1 MKNLVIDPALWHSE
15 PCSKLH
21 CPCIF
26 ICKYLLQRVISLAQG
41 LEFLLHFWCW
51 VLTVTFLRYPVVA
64 LCCGYPEALGLRGR
78 VSSRA
83 QANHKWGE
91 CWGRSSHI
99 SGLYLGNCMFGP
111 PAGFRVLTTRMIS
124 TTLSWQIHLFQQ
136 WARVRVGFHTFI
148 SSG

>member
-1 MKNLVIDPALWHSE
+1 MKNLVIDSALWHSE
-15 PCSKLH
+15 PCSKFH
-21 CPCIF
+21 CPCVF

-51 VLTVTFLRYPVVA
+51 VLTLTLLRYPVVA

-83 QANHKWGE
+83 QADHRWGE

-99 SGLYLGNCMFGP
+99 YLWSLPGELHVWSTCWFPCPHHQDDLHNI
-111 PAGFRVLTTRMIS
+111 VLANS
-124 TTLSWQIHLFQQ
+124 PLS
-136 WARVRVGFHTFI
+136 AMSKG
-148 SSG
+148 